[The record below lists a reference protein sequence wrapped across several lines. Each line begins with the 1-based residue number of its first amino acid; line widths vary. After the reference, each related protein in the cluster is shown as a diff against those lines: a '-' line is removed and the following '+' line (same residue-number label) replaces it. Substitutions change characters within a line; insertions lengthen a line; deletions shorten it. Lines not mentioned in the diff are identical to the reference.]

1 MREVTTIGY
10 VARPQQIHEPSDDTE
25 GLAPQLGDIEAKRV
39 MEEVA
44 DDCEL
49 IAQDFSAKIDS
60 PSKGSPHTPR
70 RACMKRPLVTGADD
84 EDAAFGRRTG

>member
-1 MREVTTIGY
+1 MAPTI
-10 VARPQQIHEPSDDTE
+10 SDTA

-49 IAQDFSAKIDS
+49 IAQDLGATIDS
-60 PSKGSPHTPR
+60 LSKVPPDT
-70 RACMKRPLVTGADD
+70 RAEHRADD
-84 EDAAFGRRTG
+84 EDAAFG